1 MRNKKYLIFFL
12 TLFLLN
18 NCSFGDKTGFWNS
31 SEEEK
36 ERVDELEKKQREII
50 DTVKIYSSENLLL
63 KEKSLNDEI
72 VLSNSKKNKS
82 WEMSGLNNKNFI
94 GNIYLSGI
102 DNIFLKKRIG
112 KNKFSHAKNITSLLI
127 SNSNIILSDDSG
139 AVFNINQSGKINWKK
154 NIYTKI
160 YKRINKNL
168 TYAIY
173 KNKIYIADN
182 IGFIYALNLN
192 NGELIWIKNHGV
204 PIKSKIKI
212 FKDKIFL
219 IDQDNLI
226 FSLRINDGTKIWDVR
241 SIASFIK
248 LQNFLSLA
256 ISDKGYVFAI
266 TSSGDLINVNG
277 QNGDIQ
283 WSLNTSVSMLADATD
298 FFTSSDIVIEDQNLF
313 FSSGQSTFSYN
324 LEKGTMNW
332 EQSVSSIGTP
342 IIDKKYIF
350 FVNENGYFLILNKN
364 TGEIISSTNILR
376 ILKKKKQST
385 KITGF
390 IMGEEKIYSVTSN
403 GYLIVS
409 SAKSGKVEDYRKI
422 GDPIFSSPII
432 NDGKMFLLTE
442 NSKVFGFN

>member
-94 GNIYLSGI
+94 
-102 DNIFLKKRIG
+102 
-112 KNKFSHAKNITSLLI
+112 A
-127 SNSNIILSDDSG
+127 NSNIILSDDSG
-139 AVFNINQSGKINWKK
+139 EVFNINQSGKINWKK

-266 TSSGDLINVNG
+266 TSSGDLIKVNG